1 MKNVKYPRR
10 IRTWSDTRAQDR
22 SGAAAAALNQHYFYP
37 SANDLNW
44 PKKITMHISF
54 FVINNKEH
62 NNNVY
67 VHLFCSLK
75 QQLLFGAVQEMG
87 KIEVDSFIIM
97 M

>member
-22 SGAAAAALNQHYFYP
+22 SGAAATALNQHYFYP

-44 PKKITMHISF
+44 PKKSQCIFNFSSSITKNITH
-54 FVINNKEH
+54 
-62 NNNVY
+62 NVY

-75 QQLLFGAVQEMG
+75 QQLLF
-87 KIEVDSFIIM
+87 
-97 M
+97 